1 MTKVKI
7 GGQKYNLE
15 DLPESIRNRIQSELD
30 KGDIKYDEEAETIDK
45 GIKECDDNKKVIK
58 TSKMKIKK
66 KVEDK
71 KEEMSLFRKIF
82 GYP

>member
-30 KGDIKYDEEAETIDK
+30 KVDIKYDEEAETIDK
-45 GIKECDDNKKVIK
+45 GIKECDENKKVIK
-58 TSKMKIKK
+58 TSKIKIKK
-66 KVEDK
+66 KVEYK

>member
-30 KGDIKYDEEAETIDK
+30 KGDIKHDEEAEIIDK

-58 TSKMKIKK
+58 TSKIKIKK